1 MRKMTKLG
9 AAAGLAAL
17 LVLFGQPAP
26 MPAVEAAAVQAGA
39 TSNREATSVLAD
51 KLALKELVDTFSI
64 LADEKNGIAQEALFT
79 KDAVVENYSDGKLMT
94 SLTGR

>member
-26 MPAVEAAAVQAGA
+26 MPAVEAAAV
-39 TSNREATSVLAD
+39 R
-51 KLALKELVDTFSI
+51 
-64 LADEKNGIAQEALFT
+64 
-79 KDAVVENYSDGKLMT
+79 
-94 SLTGR
+94 